1 MRKSYHVVKDYRHSN
16 YPVSV
21 LMAVAMIFVPN
32 SPVFLVHKG
41 KMDAARKS
49 IKWLR
54 GSQYDGVEEEMES
67 IQKADEE
74 RNAPGSKVSIGEIF
88 SKAVYLKPF
97 GIAIALMFFQQF
109 SGINEV
115 LFYLT
120 KIFGKA
126 GSDMD
131 LGLSGFIVT
140 LVQVF
145 ATMLA
150 VVLVDKL

>member
-1 MRKSYHVVKDYRHSN
+1 MV
-16 YPVSV
+16 
-21 LMAVAMIFVPN
+21 VAMFFVPD

-41 KMDAARKS
+41 KLEAARKAL
-49 IKWLR
+49 KWLR
-54 GSQYDGVEEEMES
+54 GSQYDGVEDEIQC
-67 IQKADEE
+67 IQKEDDE
-74 RNAPGSKVSIGEIF
+74 RNAPGSKVSIKEIF
-88 SKAVYLKPF
+88 SQAVYLKPF

-140 LVQVF
+140 LVQVW
-145 ATMLA
+145 
-150 VVLVDKL
+150 